1 MEKERNVKKGL
12 KGIERTL
19 RKFRT
24 RKKKRKKYL
33 NELEEK
39 RSNSNRR
46 WQERGRNRRKELIK
60 MSRGKD
66 NQKVKCEKDIEEKIV
81 IRKV

>member
-12 KGIERTL
+12 KGIEKTL

-24 RKKKRKKYL
+24 RKTMKKYL

-39 RSNSNRR
+39 RSKSNRR
-46 WQERGRNRRKELIK
+46 WQERERNRRKELIK

-66 NQKVKCEKDIEEKIV
+66 NQKVKCEIV